1 MSAVK
6 RIEHVLSVLKWHQF
20 ASFLSLNS
28 YSQAAIKIPEE
39 SERQIAVHHVVQ
51 QLPPPHYRTLEYLLR
66 HLSRVA
72 SFSSQTGMHA
82 KNLAIVWSPNLLRPM
97 ALDSGG
103 TALLEVSVQAIIIEY
118 LIRNVHVFFDQHAAA
133 AVIVANPRFSTG
145 SRLSQQ
151 RVETDLGEVFI
162 RDIARKMSVKP

>member
-1 MSAVK
+1 M
-6 RIEHVLSVLKWHQF
+6 LKWYQF
-20 ASFLSLNS
+20 ASFLPLISHT
-28 YSQAAIKIPEE
+28 QAAIKIPEE

-66 HLSRVA
+66 HLSHVA

-103 TALLEVSVQAIIIEY
+103 TALLEVNVQAIVIEY

-133 AVIVANPRFSTG
+133 AVIVANPRFSAG
-145 SRLSQQ
+145 SRLTQQ
-151 RVETDLGEVFI
+151 KVETYLGEVFI
-162 RDIARKMSVKP
+162 RDIAREMGMKP